1 MKVKWPKVAECLLSA
16 YPKHVGPLPEP
27 LQVMLE
33 AARTSPPKLPN
44 KEAYFALKYA
54 GKAAILIDE
63 LDAEGPGSGGTAGFS
78 DHRRDR
84 AVAEMTRRLAA
95 LLAQLEAPRPFR
107 WEEPPAGETKA

>member
-1 MKVKWPKVAECLLSA
+1 MKVKWPKVAECLLRA
-16 YPKHVGPLPEP
+16 YPKHVGPLPDR
-27 LQVMLE
+27 LRIVLE

-63 LDAEGPGSGGTAGFS
+63 LDAEATRSDGTGGFS
-78 DHRRDR
+78 THRRDR

-95 LLAQLEAPRPFR
+95 LLAELEAPRPFR
-107 WEEPPAGETKA
+107 WEDPPAGEQKA